1 MEKNR
6 GFYWQI
12 CLREPAD
19 TDWEVI
25 LFSEIEKE
33 YKKGLQER
41 RFFAYYWPRA
51 IIVVALALAADLGF
65 GLNRWI
71 VYGIMVLFLLI
82 FVFMF
87 FMRDFRHGLQ
97 KVEPEKLR
105 KTSRRHQLKVILKT
119 EDEIRINN
127 LVADLS
133 RHNLH
138 TKSDLE
144 LAINYFERN
153 RPVASKPNLL
163 EWTLSIAVALSSI
176 VLLAYDTET
185 GVINVQK
192 LIPVLGSTL
201 TIALFVLTPAIIAKF
216 ISARIASARTKVDSF
231 LTEDL
236 AFIYVN
242 YDQFKSQ
249 LEG

>member
-1 MEKNR
+1 M
-6 GFYWQI
+6 
-12 CLREPAD
+12 
-19 TDWEVI
+19 EVI

-41 RFFAYYWPRA
+41 RFFAYYWPRT
-51 IIVVALALAADLGF
+51 ILVVAFALVGDLGF
-65 GLNRWI
+65 NFNRWLI
-71 VYGIMVLFLLI
+71 YGIMILLLLLF
-82 FVFMF
+82 VVMF
-87 FMRDFRHGLQ
+87 FLRDYRRGVAR
-97 KVEPEKLR
+97 VEPEKLR
-105 KTSRRHQLKVILKT
+105 QTARKHRVKIILKT
-119 EDEIRINN
+119 EDDIRISN
-127 LVADLS
+127 LVEDLR
-133 RHNLH
+133 RHNIR

-185 GVINVQK
+185 GVINAQK
-192 LIPVLGSTL
+192 FVSAFGSTM
-201 TIALFVLTPAIIAKF
+201 TIALVILTPFLIAKF
-216 ISARIASARTKVDSF
+216 IATRISAARTKVDSF

-242 YDQFKSQ
+242 FEQYKKQ

>member
-1 MEKNR
+1 M
-6 GFYWQI
+6 
-12 CLREPAD
+12 
-19 TDWEVI
+19 
-25 LFSEIEKE
+25 FSEIEKE

-51 IIVVALALAADLGF
+51 IFIAALALVCDLAF
-65 GLNRWI
+65 RFNRWL
-71 VYGIMVLFLLI
+71 VYGIMVLFLILFI
-82 FVFMF
+82 AMF
-87 FMRDFRHGLQ
+87 FLRDFRYGLAH
-97 KVEPEKLR
+97 VEPEKLR
-105 KTSRRHQLKVILKT
+105 KTARKHHMKVIL
-119 EDEIRINN
+119 EADDEIRINN
-127 LVADLS
+127 LVADLR
-133 RHNLH
+133 RHNLR

-163 EWTLSIAVALSSI
+163 EWTLSIAVTLSSI

-185 GVINVQK
+185 GVINAQK
-192 LIPVLGSTL
+192 FISAFGSTM
-201 TIALFVLTPAIIAKF
+201 TIALVVLTPAIIAKF
-216 ISARIASARTKVDSF
+216 ISARISAARTKVDSF

-242 YDQFKSQ
+242 YAQYKEQ

>member
-1 MEKNR
+1 M
-6 GFYWQI
+6 
-12 CLREPAD
+12 
-19 TDWEVI
+19 EVI
-25 LFSEIEKE
+25 VFSEIEKE

-41 RFFAYYWPRA
+41 RFFVYYWPRA
-51 IIVVALALAADLGF
+51 IIVVVLALAADLGF
-65 GLNRWI
+65 GFNRWL
-71 VYGIMVLFLLI
+71 VYGIMVALLI
-82 FVFMF
+82 LFVMMF
-87 FMRDFRHGLQ
+87 FLRDYRRGLK
-97 KVEPEKLR
+97 KVAPEKLR

-133 RHNLH
+133 RHNLR

-176 VLLAYDTET
+176 VLLAYDAEA
-185 GVINVQK
+185 GVINMQK
-192 LIPVLGSTL
+192 LIPILGSTL
-201 TIALFVLTPAIIAKF
+201 TIALFALTPAIISKF
-216 ISARIASARTKVDSF
+216 IAARISSARTKVDSF

-242 YDQFKSQ
+242 YEQYKDQ